1 MKVLVTEYVR
11 SAYYGG
17 WDIKTHVDIPDN
29 TEESLK
35 NAVVKAIF
43 KTDESDNY
51 EINLDEDEKIDGV
64 YHITSIE
71 LKCKDTGRFI
81 GRVRLDVRGKVE
93 LI

>member
-1 MKVLVTEYVR
+1 MKVLVTEYVC

-17 WDIKTHVDIPDN
+17 CDIKTIVDVPDN
-29 TEESLK
+29 TKESIK

-51 EINLDEDEKIDGV
+51 EINLYEDEKIDGV

-71 LKCKDTGRFI
+71 FKCNDTGRFI
-81 GRVRLDVRGKVE
+81 GRILLDVRGKVE